1 MHGWWLF
8 RGSFETLTRSWI
20 RLRLAGVAVAD
31 LVRRAALWPSFDFPD
46 PPPEH
51 PYELIHRAG
60 FNVGVFPGL
69 TSGFV
74 YPQTLP
80 EDGVEPALSEARSI
94 LAERGKSQC
103 AWFVPEACS
112 PAGLAEWL
120 RTCGMISYE
129 EPPLEPRFAAMVAV
143 APSAPGPPGV
153 EARLAR
159 NFEEYQA
166 GARVAGT
173 AFALSEEDRRALE
186 AQELLLWE
194 LETSGRSPQRSFV
207 ARVNGDIVGSAGA
220 VFGANAVY
228 LSGGSTREDM
238 RGRGVYRALVRARW
252 DAAVESGTPALTVA
266 AGRMSRPILERLGF
280 TIVGWTDCLLDRFP
294 DHPSPANVRP

>member
-1 MHGWWLF
+1 M
-8 RGSFETLTRSWI
+8 
-20 RLRLAGVAVAD
+20 
-31 LVRRAALWPSFDFPD
+31 
-46 PPPEH
+46 
-51 PYELIHRAG
+51 
-60 FNVGVFPGL
+60 FPGL

-173 AFALSEEDRRALE
+173 AFALSEEDRRALD

-220 VFGANAVY
+220 VIGANAVY
-228 LSGGSTREDM
+228 LSGGSTGEDM
-238 RGRGVYRALVRARW
+238 RGRGVYRALVTARW

-280 TIVGWTDCLLDRFP
+280 TIVGWTDCLLDRLA